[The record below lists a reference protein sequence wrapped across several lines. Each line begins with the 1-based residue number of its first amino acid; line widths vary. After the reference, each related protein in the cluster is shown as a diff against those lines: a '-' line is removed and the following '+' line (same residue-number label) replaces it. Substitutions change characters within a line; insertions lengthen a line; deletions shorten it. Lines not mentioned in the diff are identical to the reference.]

1 MVRLY
6 RIGLLLSVLAVSG
19 CTVPIVSERELQI
32 QSDAEFQKMRTQ
44 MVESR
49 DARVRGYVQCVSDA
63 ILAEVNEPYASLD
76 WEVVVF
82 DDEAVNAFALPGGH
96 IGVFTGLLK
105 VAENQD
111 QLAAVIGHEV
121 AHVTERH
128 SYEQVNRQYTTQ
140 GAVVAGAA
148 VLGGG
153 QTTYD
158 LLSMGAQIGLT
169 LPYGRRAE
177 SEADV
182 VGLRFMADAGFDPRA
197 SVQLWKNMDA
207 KGGASPPQFLSTH
220 PSSTTRISG
229 LIAQLPEA
237 LDEFNGARAEGKRP
251 ACRR

>member
-1 MVRLY
+1 MAWVY
-6 RIGLLLSVLAVSG
+6 RIALMLIVLVGSG
-19 CTVPIVSERELQI
+19 CTVPIISERELELE
-32 QSDAEFQKMRTQ
+32 SDGEFKKMRNQ
-44 MVESR
+44 MTESR
-49 DARVRGYVQCVSDA
+49 DARTIAYVQCVSDA
-63 ILAEVNEPYASLD
+63 ILAEVDEPYAGLD

-82 DDEAVNAFALPGGH
+82 EDEAVNAFALPGGH

-128 SYEQVNRQYTTQ
+128 SYEQVNRQLTTQ
-140 GAVVAGAA
+140 GAVYAGAA
-148 VLGGG
+148 VIGGG

-158 LLSMGAQIGLT
+158 LLSMGAQIGVT
-169 LPYGRRAE
+169 LPFGRGAE

-182 VGLRFMADAGFDPRA
+182 VGLDFMAEAGFDPRG

-207 KGGASPPQFLSTH
+207 EGGAGPPAFLSTH
-220 PSSTTRISG
+220 PSSSTRISS

-237 LDEFNGARAEGKRP
+237 LDKFNAARAEGKRP
-251 ACRR
+251 DCRL

>member
-1 MVRLY
+1 MAWAY
-6 RIGLLLSVLAVSG
+6 RILLLGVVLVGSG
-19 CTVPIVSERELQI
+19 CAVPIISERELELESEGQ
-32 QSDAEFQKMRTQ
+32 FKKMRNQLT
-44 MVESR
+44 ESR
-49 DARVRGYVQCVSDA
+49 DAATISYVQCVADA
-63 ILAEVNEPYASLD
+63 ILGEVQPPYDGLA

-111 QLAAVIGHEV
+111 QLAAVMGHEV

-128 SYEQVNRQYTTQ
+128 SYEQVNRALTTQ
-140 GAVVAGAA
+140 GAVLAGTT

-153 QTTYD
+153 QNTYD
-158 LLSMGAQIGLT
+158 LLSKGAQIGIT
-169 LPYGRRAE
+169 LPFGRGAE

-182 VGLRFMADAGFDPRA
+182 VGLDFMAKAGFDPRA

-207 KGGASPPQFLSTH
+207 AGGAAPPEFLSTH
-220 PSSTTRISG
+220 PSSATRISS

-237 LDEFNGARAEGKRP
+237 LNLYNQALAEGKTPNCKR
-251 ACRR
+251 

>member
-1 MVRLY
+1 MAWLS
-6 RIGLLLSVLAVSG
+6 RIGLLVIVLVGSG
-19 CTVPIVSERELQI
+19 CAVPIISERELEL
-32 QSDAEFQKMRTQ
+32 QSDAEFQKMRKQ

-49 DARVRGYVQCVSDA
+49 DARVRTYVQCVSDA
-63 ILAEVNEPYASLD
+63 ILAEVNEPYASLN

-111 QLAAVIGHEV
+111 QLGAVIGHEV

-128 SYEQVNRQYTTQ
+128 SYKQVNRQLTTQ
-140 GAVVAGAA
+140 GAVYAGAV
-148 VLGGG
+148 VLGGS

-158 LLSMGAQIGLT
+158 LLSMGAQLGVT
-169 LPYGRRAE
+169 LPFGRGAE

-182 VGLRFMADAGFDPRA
+182 VGLRYMAEAGFDPRA

-207 KGGASPPQFLSTH
+207 EGGASPPQFLSTH
-220 PSSTTRISG
+220 PSSSTRISS

-237 LDEFNGARAEGKRP
+237 LDEFNDARAEGKRP
-251 ACRR
+251 ACRP

>member
-1 MVRLY
+1 MAWAY
-6 RIGLLLSVLAVSG
+6 RITLMLIVIVGSG
-19 CTVPIVSERELQI
+19 CAVPIISERELELE
-32 QSDAEFQKMRTQ
+32 SDNEFRKMRSQ
-44 MVESR
+44 MTESR
-49 DARVRGYVQCVSDA
+49 DARTRAYVQCVADA
-63 ILAEVNEPYASLD
+63 ILVEVPERYAGLS

-105 VAENQD
+105 VAKDQD

-128 SYEQVNRQYTTQ
+128 SYEQVNRQLTTQ
-140 GAVVAGAA
+140 GAVMAGSA

-158 LLSMGAQIGLT
+158 LLSMGAQIGVT
-169 LPYGRRAE
+169 LPFGRGAE

-182 VGLRFMADAGFDPRA
+182 VGLAFMAKAGFDPRG

-207 KGGASPPQFLSTH
+207 EGGAGPPAFLSTH
-220 PSSTTRISG
+220 PSSATRISS
-229 LIAQLPEA
+229 LIAQLPKA
-237 LDEFNGARAEGKRP
+237 LDEFNTARAEGKRP
-251 ACRR
+251 SCRP

>member
-1 MVRLY
+1 MAWLY
-6 RIGLLLSVLAVSG
+6 RIGLLVLVLAGSG
-19 CTVPIVSERELQI
+19 CAVPIISERELQV
-32 QSDAEFQKMRTQ
+32 QSDAEFQKMRNQ

-63 ILAEVNEPYASLD
+63 ILAEVQQPYASLN

-82 DDEAVNAFALPGGH
+82 DDEAVNAFALPGGQ

-128 SYEQVNRQYTTQ
+128 SYEQVNRQVTTQ
-140 GAVVAGAA
+140 AGVYAGAA

-158 LLSMGAQIGLT
+158 LLSMGAQIGIT
-169 LPYGRRAE
+169 LPYGRGAE

-182 VGLRFMADAGFDPRA
+182 VGLRYMAEAGFDPRA

-207 KGGASPPQFLSTH
+207 KGGASPPEFLSTH
-220 PSSTTRISG
+220 PSSGTRISG
-229 LIAQLPEA
+229 LIALLPEA
-237 LDEFNGARAEGKRP
+237 LDGFNAARAEGKRP
-251 ACRR
+251 DCRR